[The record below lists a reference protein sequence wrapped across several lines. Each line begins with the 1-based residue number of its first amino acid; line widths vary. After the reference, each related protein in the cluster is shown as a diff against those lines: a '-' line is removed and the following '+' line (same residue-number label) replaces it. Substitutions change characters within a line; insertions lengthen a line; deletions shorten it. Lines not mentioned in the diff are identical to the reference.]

1 MEQENPMEVP
11 VNITCHNLDR
21 SEWIEE
27 DVRGYLAKLEEYYD
41 RITSCHVVVEAPHR
55 HHKHGNLYRVR
66 LVLSV
71 PHREL
76 VVDHDRGDRPEHA
89 DLHVAIRDAF
99 HALRRQLEDYAREV
113 RGDVKTHLLPPHGR
127 VTQIFPDE
135 GYGFLEMPDGR
146 SIYFHRNSVL
156 NDAFG
161 ELELGSEVRFVEE
174 SGDKGPQ
181 ASSVHVV
188 KKHHPVVD

>member
-1 MEQENPMEVP
+1 MEVP

-21 SEWIEE
+21 SEWIEG
-27 DVRGYLAKLEEYYD
+27 DVRSHLAKLEEYCD
-41 RITSCHVVVEAPHR
+41 RMTSCHVVVEAPHR

-99 HALRRQLEDYAREV
+99 HALRRQLEDYVREL
-113 RGDVKTHLLPPHGR
+113 RGDTKTHQVPAHGR
-127 VTQIFPDE
+127 VVQILPKE
-135 GYGFLEMPDGR
+135 GYGFIETPDSR

-161 ELELGSEVRFVEE
+161 DLELGSEVRFVEE

-181 ASSVHVV
+181 ATSVRLVG
-188 KKHHPVVD
+188 KHHHLVD

>member
-1 MEQENPMEVP
+1 MEVP

-27 DVRGYLAKLEEYYD
+27 DVRSYLAKLEEYYD
-41 RITSCHVVVEAPHR
+41 RITSCHVVVDAPHR

-99 HALRRQLEDYAREV
+99 RAMRRQLEDYVREL
-113 RGDVKTHLLPPHGR
+113 RGDTKSHLVPPHGR
-127 VTQIFPDE
+127 VVQILPEE
-135 GYGFLEMPDGR
+135 GYGFLETADGR
-146 SIYFHRNSVL
+146 SIYFHRNGVL

-161 ELELGSEVRFVEE
+161 ELELGTEVRFTEE
-174 SGDKGPQ
+174 EGDKGPQ

-188 KKHHPVVD
+188 KKHHPLVE